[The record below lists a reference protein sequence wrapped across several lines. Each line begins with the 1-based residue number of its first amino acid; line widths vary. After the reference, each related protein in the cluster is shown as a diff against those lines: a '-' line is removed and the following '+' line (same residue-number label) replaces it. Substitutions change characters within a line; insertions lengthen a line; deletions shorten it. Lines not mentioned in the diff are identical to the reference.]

1 MLYSCNCLSIF
12 LNKKLNRS
20 YTQTSVLC
28 RYKKRI
34 FMTFIRCKILSFLK
48 VIKKGFPYF
57 IPKVYKAFSAT
68 FSYNFNSVIIKI
80 YIIDVQTNT
89 FGYTDTAADT
99 LFPVIYRYESII
111 ILLITAAG
119 IILINFLSSLY
130 TDIPTIVI

>member
-68 FSYNFNSVIIKI
+68 FSYNLNSVPSISVRRARSRVLSFSWLWSCVLVSLLP
-80 YIIDVQTNT
+80 DS
-89 FGYTDTAADT
+89 T
-99 LFPVIYRYESII
+99 LSRNSATS
-111 ILLITAAG
+111 LG
-119 IILINFLSSLY
+119 SILIIAFS
-130 TDIPTIVI
+130 

>member
-89 FGYTDTAADT
+89 FGYTNSCAKK
-99 LFPVIYRYESII
+99 ESENCQIPYFCFI
-111 ILLITAAG
+111 MILVE
-119 IILINFLSSLY
+119 NLSF
-130 TDIPTIVI
+130 V